1 MTIRT
6 KVEAAQP
13 VLPRRLDRIQGKGG
27 RDANELWLVCPDGQ
41 LHHEFVIG
49 REKARLVEIKGDREE
64 VDEPLWRKQL
74 GDTNAPKQGQG
85 LGPDFDLSLLFGR
98 KR

>member
-6 KVEAAQP
+6 KGEAAQP

-74 GDTNAPKQGQG
+74 HRDSERQ
-85 LGPDFDLSLLFGR
+85 LHFDSKFEHEEMVLVA
-98 KR
+98 

>member
-1 MTIRT
+1 M
-6 KVEAAQP
+6 
-13 VLPRRLDRIQGKGG
+13 
-27 RDANELWLVCPDGQ
+27 
-41 LHHEFVIG
+41 G
-49 REKARLVEIKGDREE
+49 REKARLVLIKGDREE

-74 GDTNAPKQGQG
+74 GDINAPKQGLG